1 VIAIGYMKRA
11 VVMLAAVFALG
22 AAAPPAA
29 AARSGPVTID
39 FGVATTNRDQR
50 AARAAGTFTMT
61 GRLAD
66 AGTIGIA
73 FRFAGRRINSTATLI
88 GTRGIFTIGL
98 RGTLGGIVDTR
109 QDIAGGWAVCGGTG
123 DYRRLRG
130 RGRWMGVTDFGAA
143 PADMMPPA
151 VRGAFLGRMHR
162 RSMRTGA
169 GFSSGRDAHC

>member
-22 AAAPPAA
+22 AAAPVAA
-29 AARSGPVTID
+29 QSGPVTID
-39 FGVATTNRDQR
+39 FGVVTTNRDQR

-130 RGRWMGVTDFGAA
+130 HGRWMGVADFGAA